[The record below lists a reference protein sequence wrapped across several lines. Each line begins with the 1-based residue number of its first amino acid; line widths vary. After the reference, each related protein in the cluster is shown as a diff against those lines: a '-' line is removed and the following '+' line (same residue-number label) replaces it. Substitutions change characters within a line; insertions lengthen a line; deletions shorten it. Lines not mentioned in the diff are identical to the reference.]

1 MKVKIQNRIVYHK
14 FAEIEIDIDTDTF
27 EHWKLDNGK
36 YARIQDFLIENEDLY
51 IDKIDDK
58 ISKSEYEFGFGTS
71 SDANS
76 HYSSCMNESESE
88 SEWRYETEKEGG
100 HL

>member
-14 FAEIEIDIDTDTF
+14 FAEVEIDIDNDTF
-27 EHWKLDNGK
+27 EHWKIDNGK

-58 ISKSEYEFGFGTS
+58 ISKSEYVYGTGLYDFKGMD
-71 SDANS
+71 DA
-76 HYSSCMNESESE
+76 ELD

>member
-14 FAEIEIDIDTDTF
+14 FAEVEIDIDNDTF

-36 YARIQDFLIENEDLY
+36 YASIQDFLIENEELY

-58 ISKSEYEFGFGTS
+58 ISKSEYEFGFGTG

-76 HYSSCMNESESE
+76 HYNSCMNE